1 MILCLDSGNSRIKWA
16 LRDGSNWRDHGAVAQ
31 GEAAEL
37 ASLAGGWPEPGRVLL
52 ANVAGTA
59 AGQAIRTAFA
69 PWADRFV
76 EVQSGARGAGVE
88 NLYEIPG
95 RLGVDRWCALAGAR
109 ALAAGPCLVVLAG
122 TATTVDA
129 LAADG
134 RFLGGLILPGAD
146 LMRRALA
153 RDTAALPLAE
163 GTRTDWPRRTEDAI
177 ASGCLEAQAGA
188 IERAWQ
194 RFGRQGVCLL
204 AGGAAPALAP
214 LLDLPVR
221 EVPLLVMEGLLRLGD
236 DAVGKSDG

>member
-16 LRDGSNWRDHGAVAQ
+16 LHDGAGWVADGAVAQ
-31 GEAAEL
+31 GEAGALTAL
-37 ASLAGGWPEPGRVLL
+37 AANWPKPERVLL
-52 ANVAGTA
+52 ANVAGVA
-59 AGQAIRTAFA
+59 AADAIRAALA
-69 PWADRFV
+69 PWAARFL
-76 EVQSGARGAGVE
+76 EVASAARGAGVE
-88 NLYEIPG
+88 NLYDVPG

-109 ALAAGPCLVVLAG
+109 ALTAGTCLVVLAG

-134 RFLGGLILPGAD
+134 RFLGGLILPGVD

-163 GTRTDWPRRTEDAI
+163 GSRTDWPRRTEDAI
-177 ASGCLEAQAGA
+177 TSGCLEAQTGA
-188 IERAWQ
+188 IERAWH
-194 RFGRQGVCLL
+194 RLGGQGECLL

-221 EVPLLVMEGLLRLGD
+221 HVPLLVMEGLLRLGV
-236 DAVGKSDG
+236 DAVGNPDG